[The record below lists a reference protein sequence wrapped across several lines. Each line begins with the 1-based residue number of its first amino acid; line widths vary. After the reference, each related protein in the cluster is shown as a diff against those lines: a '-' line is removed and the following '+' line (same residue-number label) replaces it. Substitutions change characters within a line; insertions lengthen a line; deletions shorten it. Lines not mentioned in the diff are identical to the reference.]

1 MSEELLHFA
10 YKYKLYEDAVFFN
23 TECAE
28 LLDIGKQNSD
38 SGPDFIGAKLK
49 TKETVWAGNIEI
61 HVKSSDWNL
70 HKHNTDKAYNNVILH
85 VVQNHNCDVYTENGR
100 LLPVLQ
106 IKISDEVENK
116 YRKFLKNHTN
126 IPCEEYVKTVD
137 KFKLKMW
144 LDKVLIQ
151 RLSTKVQ
158 NVKKLLELN
167 TNNWE
172 EVLYQ
177 STAKGFGFKINAEA
191 FEKLAKSVP
200 FKIISKH
207 NNPLQVEAVFMGQ
220 AGFLNDLKGEDE
232 YYNKL
237 KSEYDFLKNK
247 FNLSPI
253 EKHQWKFLRLRPAN
267 FPTIRISQ
275 FANLM
280 SKYDSL
286 FSKVINANSVDN
298 LLNIFDIKTSEYWNT
313 HYTFGKKSTCK
324 TKTMGRQSVNLILIN
339 SLIPYI
345 FTYGQHTDNEIIK
358 NKAINFLEE
367 LKPEK
372 NKIINMW
379 NAMGIK
385 TSSAFDTQAL
395 LEQKKSYCDNTKCLK
410 CGIGIEILR
419 RETGV

>member
-23 TECAE
+23 TESVD
-28 LLDIGKQNSD
+28 LLDIGKQNFD

-49 TKETVWAGNIEI
+49 TKEAVWVGNVEI
-61 HVKSSDWNL
+61 HVNSSDWNL

-106 IKISDEVENK
+106 IKISNDVEHKYGKFLENK
-116 YRKFLKNHTN
+116 TN
-126 IPCEEYVKTVD
+126 IPCEEYIKTVD
-137 KFKLKMW
+137 KFRLKMW
-144 LDKVLIQ
+144 LSKVLIQ
-151 RLSTKVQ
+151 RLSTKVKNIKQ
-158 NVKKLLELN
+158 LLELN
-167 TNNWE
+167 TNSWE

-177 STAKGFGFKINAEA
+177 STAKAFGFKINAEP

-200 FKIISKH
+200 LKIISKH
-207 NNPLQVEAVFMGQ
+207 NSPLQIEAIFMGQ
-220 AGFLNDLKGEDE
+220 AGFLNEVNCNDS
-232 YYNKL
+232 YYTKL
-237 KSEYDFLKNK
+237 KNEYVFLKNK
-247 FNLSPI
+247 FNLSST

-286 FSKVINANSVDN
+286 FSKVINAKSVDN

-313 HYTFGKKSTCK
+313 HYTFGKKSAYK
-324 TKTMGRQSVNLILIN
+324 IKAMGKQSVNLILIN

-345 FTYGQHTDNEIIK
+345 FTYGQLTDNENVK
-358 NKAINFLEE
+358 NKAINFIEE

-372 NKIINMW
+372 NRIISMW
-379 NAMGIK
+379 NTMGIK

-395 LEQKKSYCDNTKCLK
+395 LEQKKSYCDKNKCLK
-410 CGIGIEILR
+410 CGIGIEILSR
-419 RETGV
+419 KTGI